1 MAEPAQP
8 DGERPGA
15 TAAALRFI
23 AAVRSDP
30 QLRARVAAVPPAA
43 GLEAVVALAR
53 EAGFAITV
61 EDLRR
66 GFTADWG
73 LRRARYLRE
82 AAPESAAST
91 VAVVHT
97 PESRT

>member
-1 MAEPAQP
+1 MS
-8 DGERPGA
+8 DGG

-23 AAVRSDP
+23 AAVRNDAE
-30 QLRARVAAVPPAA
+30 LRARVAALAPAA
-43 GLEAVVALAR
+43 GLEPVVALAR
-53 EAGFAITV
+53 EAGFAISA

-82 AAPESAAST
+82 AAPDNAAST
-91 VAVVHT
+91 VAVVQS
-97 PESRT
+97 PESET

>member
-1 MAEPAQP
+1 MAEPGQT
-8 DGERPGA
+8 DGGGTSG

-23 AAVRSDP
+23 AAVRTDA
-30 QLRARVAAVPPAA
+30 QLRARVAALSPAA
-43 GLEAVVALAR
+43 GLEPVVGLAR
-53 EAGFAITV
+53 EAGFAISV

-73 LRRARYLRE
+73 LRRASYLRD
-82 AAPESAAST
+82 AGPDRAASA

-97 PESRT
+97 PESGT

>member
-1 MAEPAQP
+1 MS
-8 DGERPGA
+8 DG

-23 AAVRSDP
+23 AAVRTDP
-30 QLRARVAAVPPAA
+30 QLRARLAALAPGA
-43 GLEAVVALAR
+43 GLEPVVALAR
-53 EAGFAITV
+53 EAGFSISA

-82 AAPESAAST
+82 AAPDSAAST
-91 VAVVHT
+91 VAVVQR
-97 PESRT
+97 PESGR